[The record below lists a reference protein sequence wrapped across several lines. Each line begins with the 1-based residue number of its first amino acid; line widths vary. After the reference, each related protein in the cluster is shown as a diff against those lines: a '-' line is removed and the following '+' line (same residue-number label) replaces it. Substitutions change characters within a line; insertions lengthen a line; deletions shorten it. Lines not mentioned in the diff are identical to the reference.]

1 MRERLQRLERYPEY
15 RGLGHPLNVLAT
27 PHGPWPT
34 GAGVIL
40 TAHCTDAAVNRALP
54 GFLEIFPTPESAHD
68 KTVDDLVSYLPGISH
83 SGRKAQYLIA
93 WARYLVGR
101 RGDLEP
107 AIEALRRVRGI
118 GRKSAAL
125 ILYGTKG
132 IDAGMPLDTHAL
144 RVLERLGWFPPAR
157 NPAIREKQ
165 LLAVVTEGHRNRLFL
180 ALTHHGRRV
189 CRALNPRCGHCRLP
203 AECHAVHQNLS
214 AKPAT
219 PT

>member
-1 MRERLQRLERYPEY
+1 
-15 RGLGHPLNVLAT
+15 
-27 PHGPWPT
+27 
-34 GAGVIL
+34 
-40 TAHCTDAAVNRALP
+40 
-54 GFLEIFPTPESAHD
+54 
-68 KTVDDLVSYLPGISH
+68 LPGISH

-101 RGDLEP
+101 RGDIEP
-107 AIEALRRVRGI
+107 AIEALRRVHGI

-157 NPAIREKQ
+157 NPAVREKQ

-180 ALTHHGRRV
+180 ALTHHGRQPAVATPRV
-189 CRALNPRCGHCRLP
+189 QCPADPP

-214 AKPAT
+214 AKPAA

>member
-15 RGLGHPLNVLAT
+15 RGLGHPLDVLAT

-40 TAHCTDAAVNRALP
+40 AAHCTDAAVNRALP

-101 RGDLEP
+101 RGD
-107 AIEALRRVRGI
+107 I
-118 GRKSAAL
+118 
-125 ILYGTKG
+125 
-132 IDAGMPLDTHAL
+132 
-144 RVLERLGWFPPAR
+144 
-157 NPAIREKQ
+157 
-165 LLAVVTEGHRNRLFL
+165 
-180 ALTHHGRRV
+180 
-189 CRALNPRCGHCRLP
+189 
-203 AECHAVHQNLS
+203 
-214 AKPAT
+214 
-219 PT
+219 